1 MARTFKDIP
10 IPRNIYEDEERIR
23 KGRGVSEESD
33 IEPVF
38 DLEQELDELLTRVQ
52 QFAEKG
58 GRDDR

>member
-38 DLEQELDELLTRVQ
+38 DLEQELDALLTKVQ